1 MRLKHFLVVAFMFV
15 VGLATAQEMG
25 QIPVDKNVRIG
36 KLQNGLTYY
45 IRHNDWPEHV
55 ANFYIAQRVG
65 SIQENDD
72 QRGLAHFL
80 EHMAFN
86 GSEHFPD
93 STLLEFTRG
102 LGVEFGSN
110 LNAYTSIDQTVYR
123 VCDVPTKRQSALDS
137 CVLILKDWSNGLTL
151 AGSEIDKERGVIH
164 QEWQLRSSAS
174 QRIFERVLPKLYP
187 GSKYGVRL
195 PIGLMSVVDNFKYQ
209 ELRDYYHKWYRPD
222 NQAIIIVGDVDVDHI
237 ENLIK
242 ELWKDV
248 KVPANA
254 AQVVDEPVPDND
266 TPIYVFDKDKEMP
279 YSSIGIAMKH
289 DPVPDQMK
297 SSPVYYI
304 QQYMKNLVA
313 MMFNQR
319 LSDLTLKADCPF
331 TSAYGY
337 DGEYIYSKTKDA
349 FQIDANAKDGRDL
362 DALKAIYREAQRVR
376 QFGFTQGEFDRS
388 KAEILS
394 QYEDAYNNRNKIRNS
409 QYGDEYRDNY
419 LEHEPIPGIEWEYR
433 FINQIAKV
441 PQLGLEAVNEFA
453 KELISDN
460 DTNLVVT
467 DFAQEKEGKV
477 YPTEAQMQEAVNSV
491 RAEKLEP
498 YVDNAKNEP
507 LLDEKTLP
515 KAGKITGEKENKQL
529 GYKELTLSNGAKV
542 ILKHTDFKQNDILF
556 YATSKG
562 GKSLYGP
569 ADYLNLRYVNNAVS
583 ASGLGNFSNNELSK
597 ALYGKQVSVNS
608 SISNYWQTLQGST
621 TPKDLETL
629 MQLVYLRFTG
639 VKKDQESYDAA
650 MQRIRLSLQNK
661 DLTPE
666 AVFSDSL
673 QVTMYGHNPRFKP
686 TEASDIDKINY
697 DRMLQIYKERF
708 AGPGQFTYY
717 FVGNFDEAK
726 LRPLLEKY
734 IACLPKGKKENYKEF
749 PMYVDGD
756 NVNKFSRKMET
767 PKAIAFDFY
776 HVPMAYT
783 LDNSVLVDAA
793 GQVLSMVYLK
803 QIREDASAAYSVGA
817 SGGLSK
823 IGSKSIALMQDYCP
837 MDPNKVDQATGL
849 LVSGLKDC
857 TEKVDA
863 DKVQKV
869 KEYMLKQA
877 DEDAKDNGHWLGILN
892 DYIENGVDF
901 QTGYKDAVNALTPER
916 IAAFLKSL
924 VAAGN
929 HTDVVMTPI
938 K

>member
-1 MRLKHFLVVAFMFV
+1 MRIKHFLVVAFMFV
-15 VGLATAQEMG
+15 AAMATAQQMPT
-25 QIPVDKNVRIG
+25 IPVDKNVRIG
-36 KLQNGLTYY
+36 KLPNGLTYY
-45 IRHNDWPEHV
+45 IRHNEWPEHV

-65 SIQENDD
+65 SIQENED

-164 QEWQLRSSAS
+164 QEWQLRSSAG
-174 QRIFERVLPKLYP
+174 QRIFERVLPRLYP

-195 PIGLMSVVDNFKYQ
+195 PIGLMSVVDNFKYK

-222 NQAIIIVGDVDVDHI
+222 NQAIIIVGDVDVDHM

-242 ELWKDV
+242 ELWKDAT
-248 KVPANA
+248 VPANA
-254 AQVVDEPVPDND
+254 AQVKEEPVPDND
-266 TPIYVFDKDKEMP
+266 TAIYVFDKDKEMP
-279 YSSIGIAMKH
+279 YSQISIAMKH
-289 DPVPDQMK
+289 DPMPDEMK
-297 SSPVYYI
+297 SNPTYYMMD
-304 QQYMKNLVA
+304 YMKSLIS

-319 LSDLTLKADCPF
+319 LREATLKADCPF

-349 FQIDANAKDGRDL
+349 FQIEANAKDGRDL
-362 DALKAIYREAQRVR
+362 DALKALYREAQRVR

-409 QYGDEYRDNY
+409 QFGDEYRDNY
-419 LEHEPIPGIEWEYR
+419 LDHDPIPGIEWEYQ
-433 FINQIAKV
+433 FINQIANM
-441 PQLGLEAVNEFA
+441 PQLGLETVNKFA
-453 KELISDN
+453 KELITDN

-467 DFAQEKEGKV
+467 DFAQEKAGKT
-477 YPTEAQMQEAVNSV
+477 YPTEAEMADAVKAV
-491 RAEKLEP
+491 RAEKLTP

-507 LLDEKTLP
+507 IVDEKKLP
-515 KAGKITGEKENKQL
+515 KAGKIKSEKDNKQL
-529 GYKELTLSNGAKV
+529 GFKVLTLSNGAKV
-542 ILKHTDFKQNDILF
+542 VLKHTDFKQNDIVF
-556 YATSKG
+556 YAEAKG

-569 ADYLNLRYVNNAVS
+569 ADYLNVKYLNNAVA
-583 ASGLGNFSNNELSK
+583 ASGFGNFSNSELQK
-597 ALYGKQVSVNS
+597 ALYGKQVSIS
-608 SISNYWQTLQGST
+608 SGISNFWQTLNGST

-639 VKKDQESYDAA
+639 IQKDQESYDAA
-650 MQRIRLSLQNK
+650 MQRTRLALQNK

-673 QVTMYGHNPRFKP
+673 QNTIYGHNPRFAP
-686 TEASDIDKINY
+686 QQASDLDKISY

-708 AGPGQFTYY
+708 ANAGQFTFY

-726 LRPLLEKY
+726 LRPLIEKY
-734 IACLPKGKKENYKEF
+734 IACLPAGKKENFKEITIY
-749 PMYVDGD
+749 PDG
-756 NVNKFSRKMET
+756 NATNKFSRKMET
-767 PKAIAFDFY
+767 PKAIAFDFM
-776 HVPMAYT
+776 HMPMAYNV
-783 LDNSVLVDAA
+783 DNSVLADAA

-817 SGGLSK
+817 YGGLTM
-823 IGSKSIALMQDYCP
+823 IGTKSIALMQDYCP

-849 LVSGLKDC
+849 LVSGLKEC
-857 TEKVDA
+857 AVKVDA

-869 KEYMLKQA
+869 KEFMLKQA
-877 DEDAKDNGHWLGILN
+877 DEDAKDNSHWLDILSTYVN
-892 DYIENGVDF
+892 YGVDF
-901 QTGYKDAVNALTPER
+901 QTGYKQAVNALTPER
-916 IAAFLKSL
+916 IAAYLKSL
-924 VAAGN
+924 SAAGN
-929 HTDVVMTPI
+929 HASVVMTPQ

>member
-319 LSDLTLKADCPF
+319 LSDLTLKTDCPF

-419 LEHEPIPGIEWEYR
+419 LEHEPIPGIEWEYQ
-433 FINQIAKV
+433 FINQITKV

>member
-45 IRHNDWPEHV
+45 TRHNDWPEHV

-419 LEHEPIPGIEWEYR
+419 LEHEPIPGIEWEYQ

>member
-419 LEHEPIPGIEWEYR
+419 LEHEPIPGIEWEYQ

-621 TPKDLETL
+621 TPTDLETL

>member
-419 LEHEPIPGIEWEYR
+419 LEHEPIPGIEWEYQ
-433 FINQIAKV
+433 FINQITKV

-708 AGPGQFTYY
+708 ASPGQFTYY

-877 DEDAKDNGHWLGILN
+877 DEDAKDNGHWLGVLN

-929 HTDVVMTPI
+929 HSDVIMTPE